1 MNEEAAE
8 TLALEA
14 LAWIASDEARLIGF
28 LRITGLTPEGL
39 RGKAGDR
46 STLIAVID
54 FLMGRE
60 SDLLDCCQDLEMDPA
75 QPARARMALAG
86 RPERDFG

>member
-1 MNEEAAE
+1 MQEEAAE

-14 LAWIASDEARLIGF
+14 LAWIAMDEPRLIAF
-28 LRITGLTPEGL
+28 LRLTGLTPEGL
-39 RGKAGDR
+39 RAKAAER

-60 SDLLDCCQDLEMDPA
+60 SDLLDCCTDLEIDPA
-75 QPARARMALAG
+75 LPARARMALAG